1 MSSSDQ
7 DNILHLFN
15 TQSKPSGPHEPAVDV
30 ADHPLA
36 EILTRYCVLLLGLY
50 WEV

>member
-7 DNILHLFN
+7 DDILHLFN
-15 TQSKPSGPHEPAVDV
+15 TQSKSSGPHEPAVDM
-30 ADHPLA
+30 ADDPLA
-36 EILTRYCVLLLGLY
+36 KILTRYRVLLLGLY